1 MIQCVLGC
9 VTLRRYV
16 AVAIIMAGLVLAA
29 AYLSGGGAPVEGRVA
44 LVVFAD

>member
-1 MIQCVLGC
+1 MCDFKEICGC
-9 VTLRRYV
+9 GHHHGRP
-16 AVAIIMAGLVLAA
+16 GPAA